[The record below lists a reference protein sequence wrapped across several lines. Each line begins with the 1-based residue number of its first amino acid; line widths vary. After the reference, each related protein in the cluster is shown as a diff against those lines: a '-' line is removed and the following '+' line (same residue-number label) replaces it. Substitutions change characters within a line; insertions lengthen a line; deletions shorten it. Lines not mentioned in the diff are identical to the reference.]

1 MKRPD
6 VCVNSQADLVRF
18 GDFEL
23 DVGAYRL
30 RRAGRDVRL
39 EQQPMDLLIL
49 LVQRR
54 PHLVSREEIVERLW
68 GTETFVEAESGINTA
83 VRKVRQALGDSAT
96 APSLIERVPGK
107 GYRFVGEVID
117 PHGPLRHANRSLV
130 TWGATG
136 IVLAAALLVFL
147 ATRPKTLP
155 LAPSVRPL
163 TKLTGSERDPT
174 FSPDASQVAFA
185 WDSAQENNFDIYVT
199 LVGSADVRRL
209 TTDPR
214 QDLSPAW
221 SPDGGQIA
229 YVRIQPPGATHQLRV
244 MSALGG
250 DDRAVTDF
258 PVWYQ
263 SSWSPDGRFLAAGHA
278 VLPGVP
284 SADNGIYLITVA
296 SGESRPLTRPE
307 LGSDYQP
314 SFSPDGRRL
323 AYASC
328 RDATFKFEC
337 HVRVQALDK
346 DLQPVGT
353 PLTLTRDLQGRISG
367 VTWSRDGASVLYG
380 AGTPTSALWRA
391 RADGA
396 VPPQRVEEATDGA
409 YPAAARSI
417 DRVVFSRG
425 SFENHL
431 YRFEPGRAAQPI
443 APSAGQNGQPDFS
456 PDGRVA
462 FCSDRS
468 GTTEVWTAA
477 ADGTELRQ
485 LTRGPGPAKCSPA
498 WSPDGGRIAFDSPD
512 TEGFYQIWIMAAD
525 GGSIRRLTHGAAQ
538 HNVPR
543 WSRDAKWIYVSSARG
558 GARDIWRADVETG
571 RLEQITHGGSGFWSA
586 EAPDRTG
593 VLYAQSNADSPLLFQ
608 AYSGGAPREIR
619 PCVAAGSIAVAGE
632 HGIYYLPCAKEGVVL
647 DQPVHQ
653 FDPATGIDRRL
664 GLLEGYR
671 RPRDVFTPSFRKMA
685 VSRDGRTILY
695 TRRLPAMADLMLIE
709 NLR

>member
-1 MKRPD
+1 VKT
-6 VCVNSQADLVRF
+6 QADLLRF

-30 RRAGRDVRL
+30 QRAGRDVRL

-68 GTETFVEAESGINTA
+68 GTETFVEAEAGINTA

-96 APSLIERVPGK
+96 TPTLIERVPGK

-117 PHGPLRHANRSLV
+117 PNRPVRRSSRSLV
-130 TWGATG
+130 FWSAAGVVFTATLF
-136 IVLAAALLVFL
+136 VLVSA
-147 ATRPKTLP
+147 RDKTPP
-155 LAPSVRPL
+155 LAPYVQPL
-163 TKLTGSERDPT
+163 TKLTGTERDPT
-174 FSPDASQVAFA
+174 FSPDARQVAFA
-185 WDSAQENNFDIYVT
+185 WDSAREDNFDIYVT
-199 LVGSADVRRL
+199 LVGSAEVRRL
-209 TTDPR
+209 TTDPA
-214 QDLSPAW
+214 QDLSPTW
-221 SPDGGQIA
+221 SPDGRQIA
-229 YVRIQPPGATHQLRV
+229 YVRIQPPGTTHQLRV

-263 SSWSPDGRFLAAGHA
+263 SSWSPDGRFLAAGRA
-278 VLPGVP
+278 VLPGV
-284 SADNGIYLITVA
+284 STADNGIYLITVA
-296 SGESRPLTRPE
+296 TGQSRALTRPE
-307 LGSDYQP
+307 YGSDYQP
-314 SFSPDGRRL
+314 SISPDGRRV

-328 RDATFKFEC
+328 RDATFKFQC
-337 HVRVQALDK
+337 HVRVQPLDK

-353 PLTLTRDLQGRISG
+353 PLALTRDLQSRISG
-367 VTWSRDGASVLYG
+367 VTWSRDGLTVYYG
-380 AGTPTSALWRA
+380 AGTPTSALWRV

-396 VPPQRVEEATDGA
+396 VAPQRVEEATDGA

-456 PDGRVA
+456 PDGRRVA

-485 LTRGPGPAKCSPA
+485 LTRGSGPARCSPA

-512 TEGFYQIWIMAAD
+512 VEGVYQIWIMAAD
-525 GGSIRRLTHGAAQ
+525 GGSPRQLTQGSAQ

-543 WSRDAKWIYVSSARG
+543 WSRDGRWIYVSSTRG
-558 GARDIWRADVETG
+558 GTRDIWRMDVET
-571 RLEQITHGGSGFWSA
+571 RQMEQITHGGSGFWSS
-586 EAPDRTG
+586 EAPDRRG
-593 VLYAQSNADSPLLFQ
+593 VLYSASNADSPLLFQ
-608 AYSGGAPREIR
+608 AYTGGAPRDVR
-619 PCVAAGSIAVAGE
+619 PCIAAGSIAVTSE
-632 HGIYYLPCAKEGVVL
+632 RDIYYLPCAKEGVVL

-664 GLLEGYR
+664 GVLDGYR

-685 VSRDGRTILY
+685 LSSDGRQILY
-695 TRRLPAMADLMLIE
+695 TRRLPAMADLMVIE